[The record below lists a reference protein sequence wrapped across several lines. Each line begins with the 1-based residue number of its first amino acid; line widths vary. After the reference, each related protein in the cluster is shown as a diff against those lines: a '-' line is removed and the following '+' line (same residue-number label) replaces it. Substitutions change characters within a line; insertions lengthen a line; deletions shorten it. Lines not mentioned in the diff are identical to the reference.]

1 VAVTRSP
8 STSVSRRTLL
18 STGRV
23 ERGETALDT
32 RLNEALSAEGETVH
46 LMAERVPIPV
56 GQLFT
61 GGDSLGGDSV
71 EIRGD

>member
-1 VAVTRSP
+1 
-8 STSVSRRTLL
+8 
-18 STGRV
+18 V
-23 ERGETALDT
+23 ERGETARET
-32 RLNEALSAEGETVH
+32 RLKEALSAKGETVH

-61 GGDSLGGDSV
+61 GEDSLGGESV

>member
-1 VAVTRSP
+1 LP
-8 STSVSRRTLL
+8 
-18 STGRV
+18 STGRL
-23 ERGETALDT
+23 ERGDTARET
-32 RLNEALSAEGETVH
+32 RLSDELRADGETVH
-46 LMAERVPIPV
+46 LMTERVVVPG

>member
-1 VAVTRSP
+1 
-8 STSVSRRTLL
+8 
-18 STGRV
+18 V
-23 ERGETALDT
+23 ERGDTARET
-32 RLNEALSAEGETVH
+32 RLSDELSADDETVH
-46 LMAERVPIPV
+46 LMAERVVVPV

>member
-1 VAVTRSP
+1 
-8 STSVSRRTLL
+8 
-18 STGRV
+18 V
-23 ERGETALDT
+23 ERGDTARET
-32 RLNEALSAEGETVH
+32 RLSDELRADGETVH
-46 LMAERVPIPV
+46 LMAERVVVPV